1 MRSEAGAEVDVI
13 FTVVVCDKKG
23 AVLRQLGA
31 AHLPLDGV
39 LAAGRDE
46 PLGPRVVKSLDG
58 DEVGSL
64 SCAVKAF
71 DALEEIEETADLFL
85 KYASKYLAAK
95 IEAGPFAAFK

>member
-64 SCAVKAF
+64 TLTLTLTLTLS
-71 DALEEIEETADLFL
+71 LTLTL
-85 KYASKYLAAK
+85 TLSLTLTLTLSLTLTLTRWAA
-95 IEAGPFAAFK
+95 